1 MYRSKD
7 FYMKTIYN
15 AKGKKLG
22 SIKDIYVN
30 LDKKI
35 IDGFEVSNYSFLG
48 KKNFLNTKDINYFEK
63 DKVVGELSK
72 GNGVKFSFFRNI
84 DVVDCTG
91 RLKGV
96 VDDIIV
102 DEESYEIKGIAISP
116 GIIEKVL
123 KGKDIVLP
131 RNIVVNEGY
140 ILDVTPINI
149 NFKNIWSKG
158 INNEFY

>member
-7 FYMKTIYN
+7 FYMKIIYN
-15 AKGKKLG
+15 TKGKKLG

-30 LDKKI
+30 LDKKVI
-35 IDGFEVSNYSFLG
+35 EGFEISNYSFLG
-48 KKNFLNTKDINYFEK
+48 KKNFLNTKDINYFTR
-63 DKVVGELSK
+63 DKIIGELSN
-72 GNGVKFSFFRNI
+72 GGGVKFSLFRNI
-84 DVVDCTG
+84 DVIDCNG

-102 DEESYEIKGIAISP
+102 DEEKYEIKGIAVSP

-123 KGKDIVLP
+123 RGKDIVLP
-131 RNIVVNEGY
+131 SNIIVHEDC

-149 NFKNIWSKG
+149 SFKNIWSKG
-158 INNEFY
+158 INDEFY